1 MLEINSY
8 IFYLIKIDMESKIY
22 STIVISYILAF
33 ALITTAGKI
42 PTVFEKVLAQ
52 SWDIDETPGGSG
64 LGNDTGT
71 TGWSDLD
78 ENTTESQPQ
87 EDKNTE

>member
-1 MLEINSY
+1 
-8 IFYLIKIDMESKIY
+8 MESKIY

-42 PTVFEKVLAQ
+42 PTVFEKVSAQ
-52 SWDIDETPGGSG
+52 SESWDIDETPGGSG

-78 ENTTESQPQ
+78 ENTTESQSQ
-87 EDKNTE
+87 EDKNILIER